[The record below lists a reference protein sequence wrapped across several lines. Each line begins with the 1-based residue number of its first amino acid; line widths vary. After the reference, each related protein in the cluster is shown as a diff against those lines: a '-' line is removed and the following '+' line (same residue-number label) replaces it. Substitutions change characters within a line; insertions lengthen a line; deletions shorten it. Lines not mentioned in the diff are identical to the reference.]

1 MSLRSPTVARRR
13 RFEALY
19 VEHYATICAYVLRRL
34 AHSPAEA
41 PDVVAD
47 VFAVAWR
54 RLDAVPVG
62 DEARLWLY
70 GVARRTVADHER
82 TRRRRSRLIHRLT
95 WEAKARPSSGGQP
108 GGNVNGLTEAIER
121 LPERDREVLRLVLWE
136 GCSHAEA
143 AEVMACSI
151 HAVAL
156 RLSKARS
163 RLRADPLIAAQ
174 LRSVDLNPEPTLDT
188 RRR

>member
-1 MSLRSPTVARRR
+1 MALRSPTVAGRR

-19 VEHYATICAYVLRRL
+19 VEHYAAIRDYVTRRL
-34 AHSPAEA
+34 ANTPDEV
-41 PDVVAD
+41 PDVVAQ
-47 VFAVAWR
+47 VFTVAWR
-54 RLDAVPVG
+54 RLNAVPGG

-70 GVARRTVADHER
+70 GVARRAVADHER
-82 TRRRRSRLIHRLT
+82 TRRRRSRLIRRLT
-95 WEAKARPSSGGQP
+95 SEARARPLSSGRPSPDRDG
-108 GGNVNGLTEAIER
+108 VIEAIER
-121 LPERDREVLRLVLWE
+121 LPDGDREALRLVLWE

-143 AEVMACSI
+143 AGLLGCSV

-174 LRSVDLNPEPTLDT
+174 LRGLDSEAEPALDT